1 MKVAV
6 VCANGRGGRLVVK
19 EAVDRGV
26 DVTAIAKGE
35 NQTVAKQYIRK
46 DLFDLTAEDVAV
58 DAFGA
63 WAEEVLPLHSKSL
76 MHLCDIVSGTKK
88 RLVVVGGAGSLYEN
102 KEHTAVVSDGPDFPA
117 EYLPLAKAQGKV
129 KSIGQEK
136 LDEIFEKNSY
146 MVSIY
151 PTPKSRSALEVFCI
165 YEAEG
170 EYFDLGQN
178 PVYRQNFAYGGAAI
192 HETGYQIDK
201 SKCIGCQGC
210 RSVCPVQCISKEVP
224 REKDRSRCLHCG
236 NCFRICPVKAVV
248 RLEETV

>member
-1 MKVAV
+1 MTTTEILEFLQQDIHSTVFATVDENGLPQTCVIDLMLLDENGLYFLTAKGKRFHKRLTERGYVAV
-6 VCANGRGGRLVVK
+6 SGM
-19 EAVDRGV
+19 
-26 DVTAIAKGE
+26 KGKDTRS
-35 NQTVAKQYIRK
+35 TVAISMR
-46 DLFDLTAEDVAV
+46 
-58 DAFGA
+58 
-63 WAEEVLPLHSKSL
+63 
-76 MHLCDIVSGTKK
+76 
-88 RLVVVGGAGSLYEN
+88 
-102 KEHTAVVSDGPDFPA
+102 
-117 EYLPLAKAQGKV
+117 GKV

-136 LDEIFEKNSY
+136 LDEIFEKNPY

-210 RSVCPVQCISKEVP
+210 QSVCPVQCISKEVP
-224 REKDRSRCLHCG
+224 REIDRSRCLHCG
-236 NCFRICPVKAVV
+236 NCFRICPVKAVQ
-248 RLEETV
+248 RLGETV